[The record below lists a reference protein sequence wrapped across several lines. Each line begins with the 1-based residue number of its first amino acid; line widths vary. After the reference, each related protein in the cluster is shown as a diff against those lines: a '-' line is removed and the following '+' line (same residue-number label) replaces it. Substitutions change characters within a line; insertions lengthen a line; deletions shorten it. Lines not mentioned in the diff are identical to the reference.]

1 MPKPH
6 ARRCD
11 GNARCVLR
19 LPAWLRAARRTA
31 PRVAASRS
39 ALSVRRSGFTTAFCA
54 ALPSL
59 PALTGILRLWA
70 DSAARRA
77 QGAAPPAAPAGRT
90 GSAATGGSPSPFL
103 LHTVGRCGFSQG
115 GCPIPSPVPG
125 QLTRP
130 STHYH
135 SLHLPRRLLG
145 PARPVL
151 QLSPRCS
158 VGGGLRVGAA
168 APGRMLR
175 MPACAGRP
183 RSPLTPGWG
192 GGGVRA
198 SPAHSPA
205 VPCNKH
211 QDPTPA
217 PHYQRRSQ
225 GVCQVPCTELS
236 LQAEAEQGRECGKPL
251 LMVVPHCASGGSSA
265 QGSAEKGRLW
275 VAPLGS

>member
-158 VGGGLRVGAA
+158 VGRGLRVGAA

-192 GGGVRA
+192 GEGSEPALLTLLLSRA
-198 SPAHSPA
+198 ISTKTRPPHPITNA
-205 VPCNKH
+205 VP
-211 QDPTPA
+211 
-217 PHYQRRSQ
+217 
-225 GVCQVPCTELS
+225 
-236 LQAEAEQGRECGKPL
+236 RECAKCPAQSCL
-251 LMVVPHCASGGSSA
+251 CRQKLSRAGSV
-265 QGSAEKGRLW
+265 GSLC
-275 VAPLGS
+275 

>member
-59 PALTGILRLWA
+59 HALTGILRLWA

-130 STHYH
+130 SAHYH

-145 PARPVL
+145 PARAAA
-151 QLSPRCS
+151 QSPLLCGTRAACWCCDS
-158 VGGGLRVGAA
+158 WQDAEDAGLPRPPQEPADPRLGGGEGSE
-168 APGRMLR
+168 
-175 MPACAGRP
+175 PAL
-183 RSPLTPGWG
+183 LTLLLS
-192 GGGVRA
+192 RA
-198 SPAHSPA
+198 IS
-205 VPCNKH
+205 
-211 QDPTPA
+211 T
-217 PHYQRRSQ
+217 
-225 GVCQVPCTELS
+225 
-236 LQAEAEQGRECGKPL
+236 KP
-251 LMVVPHCASGGSSA
+251 
-265 QGSAEKGRLW
+265 
-275 VAPLGS
+275 